1 VTLAK
6 VLKSFTVWCVA
17 LVAVAAVAVILNP
30 HGSGQSARIAHLE
43 SLVRCPACHDLSVAE
58 SNATS
63 AIAVRNEIAAAVKAG
78 RSDNQILTSLEDSY
92 GTSILLSPPT
102 SGLGVLLWLVPSLG
116 LVLLVASAVRLTR
129 RR

>member
-1 VTLAK
+1 VILTK
-6 VLKSFTVWCVA
+6 VLKSFSVWCVA

-30 HGSGQSARIAHLE
+30 HGSSQTARIAHLE
-43 SLVRCPACHDLSVAE
+43 TLVRCPACHDLSVAE

-63 AIAVRNEIAAAVKAG
+63 AIAVRNEIAAAVKSG
-78 RSDNQILTSLEDSY
+78 KSDNEILTSLENSY

-102 SGLGVLLWLVPSLG
+102 SGLGILLWLVPSIG
-116 LVLLVASAVRLTR
+116 LVLLVGSAVRLTR